1 MESKCKNYNEEA
13 KHQQS
18 NIDVT
23 NGLPTVEPYF
33 TIDTNCLH
41 STPETVREVEPQCSN
56 PDYIKNY
63 VHRLRESVLNVRKT
77 ISWVERYI
85 DMCELCKHHVVP
97 EVKEVKS
104 KTKQHNNTE
113 NEHVLACP
121 LYSSRLLCNSI
132 TIVTTCTAV
141 CAVRMNA

>member
-1 MESKCKNYNEEA
+1 MESKCKHYNEEA

-56 PDYIKNY
+56 PDNIENY
-63 VHRLRESVLNVRKT
+63 VHWIRESVLDAV
-77 ISWVERYI
+77 
-85 DMCELCKHHVVP
+85 
-97 EVKEVKS
+97 
-104 KTKQHNNTE
+104 TE
-113 NEHVLACP
+113 KPSAGWKGTSICVSSANIM
-121 LYSSRLLCNSI
+121 LYQKLKK
-132 TIVTTCTAV
+132 
-141 CAVRMNA
+141 

>member
-63 VHRLRESVLNVRKT
+63 VHRLRESVLNVRKPSAGWKGT
-77 ISWVERYI
+77 SICVSSANI
-85 DMCELCKHHVVP
+85 M
-97 EVKEVKS
+97 
-104 KTKQHNNTE
+104 
-113 NEHVLACP
+113 
-121 LYSSRLLCNSI
+121 LYQKLKK
-132 TIVTTCTAV
+132 
-141 CAVRMNA
+141 